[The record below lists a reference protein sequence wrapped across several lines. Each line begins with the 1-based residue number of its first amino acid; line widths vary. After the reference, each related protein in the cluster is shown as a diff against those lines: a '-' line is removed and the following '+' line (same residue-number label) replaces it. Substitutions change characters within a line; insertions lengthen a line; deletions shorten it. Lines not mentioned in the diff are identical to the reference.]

1 MLSNKN
7 DLTTNHITKGIVMFN
22 LRKIVSFSLFILQC
36 SMVLWLSQRSTLDV
50 FSQLVLLPVL
60 LLAGLALFSLKN
72 DSAN

>member
-1 MLSNKN
+1 
-7 DLTTNHITKGIVMFN
+7 MFN

-36 SMVLWLSQRSTLDV
+36 CMVLWLSQRSTLDV